1 MKNRYKSIKNELT
14 YFYKVIKNMDIKDN
28 IKQSKI
34 NECETPLDEILYD
47 QFSVGENMDK
57 HLEEKTLLGWIEL
70 IENQKLYKAVKGLS
84 IEDQIFISY
93 IVKKGLTQQEL
104 EEIYKVSHR
113 AIGQK
118 YQRLIKKIKNLFKT
132 WNLNFLKK
140 NVHKNI
146 IKRLFIYMEVQF
158 FIPLSET

>member
-34 NECETPLDEILYD
+34 NEHETPLDEILYD

-57 HLEEKTLLGWIEL
+57 HLEEKTSLGWIKL
-70 IENQKLYKAVKGLS
+70 IENQKLYEAVKGLS

-118 YQRLIKKIKNLFKT
+118 YQRLIKKIKKF
-132 WNLNFLKK
+132 
-140 NVHKNI
+140 V
-146 IKRLFIYMEVQF
+146 
-158 FIPLSET
+158 

>member
-1 MKNRYKSIKNELT
+1 MKRRINNIKNELA

-34 NECETPLDEILYD
+34 NEHETPLDEILYD

-70 IENQKLYKAVKGLS
+70 IENQKLYEAVKGLS

-93 IVKKGLTQQEL
+93 IVKEGLTQRELSIMYGLTQQD
-104 EEIYKVSHR
+104 ISYKFN
-113 AIGQK
+113 K
-118 YQRLIKKIKNLFKT
+118 LIHSINKILHT
-132 WNLNFLKK
+132 
-140 NVHKNI
+140 
-146 IKRLFIYMEVQF
+146 
-158 FIPLSET
+158 T

>member
-1 MKNRYKSIKNELT
+1 MKNRNEDIKNEIA
-14 YFYKVIKNMDIKDN
+14 YFYKVIRHMDIKDS
-28 IKQSKI
+28 IRQAKI
-34 NECETPLDEILYD
+34 NEHETPLDEILYD

-57 HLEEKTLLGWIEL
+57 HLEEQNLLGWIEL
-70 IENQKLYKAVKGLS
+70 IENQKLYEAVKGLS

-118 YQRLIKKIKNLFKT
+118 YQRLIKKIKK
-132 WNLNFLKK
+132 
-140 NVHKNI
+140 
-146 IKRLFIYMEVQF
+146 FI
-158 FIPLSET
+158 

>member
-1 MKNRYKSIKNELT
+1 MN
-14 YFYKVIKNMDIKDN
+14 IKDS

-34 NECETPLDEILYD
+34 NEHETPLDEILYG
-47 QFSVGENMDK
+47 QFSAGETMDK

-70 IENQKLYKAVKGLS
+70 IENQKLYEAVKGLS

-146 IKRLFIYMEVQF
+146 IKRLFIYMEV
-158 FIPLSET
+158 

>member
-1 MKNRYKSIKNELT
+1 MLTSKTSKYKRGEKLRACSGIK
-14 YFYKVIKNMDIKDN
+14 YAKDN

-34 NECETPLDEILYD
+34 NEHKTPLDEILYD

-70 IENQKLYKAVKGLS
+70 IENQKLYEAVKGLS

-118 YQRLIKKIKNLFKT
+118 YQRLIKKIKK
-132 WNLNFLKK
+132 
-140 NVHKNI
+140 
-146 IKRLFIYMEVQF
+146 FI
-158 FIPLSET
+158 